1 MSEPKINK
9 YLSRDGFSLVE
20 LIITIA
26 IMAVM
31 VGGAALSIGL
41 LRSADTQGLAS
52 GINSSLTD
60 LKAYSESQRGPIYL
74 CIYKVDGDG
83 YYAHFGFP
91 DPTGVSTDK
100 PQDFDGTKK
109 DGDHK
114 LGSDS
119 MTVKVVY
126 PAGTY
131 PPDDEIELT
140 DGGDFAAIQIQKKDG
155 AYVDVMQESPDP
167 YDPTKTVE
175 TVFQPVPE
183 CFEIYKSGETT
194 PDYKVVLAKE
204 TGLHYSE
211 QQ

>member
-1 MSEPKINK
+1 MPELNK
-9 YLSRDGFSLVE
+9 VGYSKRGGFSLVE

-26 IMAVM
+26 ILAVM

-41 LRSADTQGLAS
+41 MRSADTQGLAS
-52 GINSSLTD
+52 GINGSLTD

-74 CIYKVDGDG
+74 YIYKVDGDG
-83 YYAHFGFP
+83 YYAHYAFP
-91 DPTGVSTDK
+91 DSTGVNTDK
-100 PQDFDGTKK
+100 PEDFDGTKK

-119 MTVKVVY
+119 LVVGVY
-126 PAGTY
+126 Y
-131 PPDDEIELT
+131 DDSPEATPVVLT

-155 AYVDVMQESPDP
+155 AYVDVTQEVPDP
-167 YDPTKTVE
+167 VDPSSTVE
-175 TVFQPVPE
+175 TVFQTVPKY
-183 CFEIYKSGETT
+183 FGVFKSGETD
-194 PDYKVVLAKE
+194 PEYKVVLAKE